1 MNKGLSQEVEVKEKL
16 SKQQSKAFK
25 LISTTKK
32 NIFIQ
37 GQAGT
42 GKSTFIKYIKE
53 HLTNKNIVICSPT
66 AVAAVNIGG
75 MTLHSFFK
83 IPPCDYLTDEILWK
97 RNRKQIV
104 PTIKAMDIL
113 IIDEISMV
121 RPDMLDGIDA
131 LLRSIRKSA
140 LPFGG
145 VQMLLIGDLYQLP
158 PIITNNVTDIFQ
170 EKYGTSDVYFFDSNA
185 YKKGGFTKIEFT
197 KIYRQANTTFI
208 NHLNNLRD
216 NKNIQKSI
224 NYFNTCRIEDEEAL
238 KEATTITPYNK
249 RADEINQEKLQAI
262 NSIKHIY
269 DSEKTGSFLTSK
281 ENTYPAPDELILKEG
296 ALVMLNKNH
305 LPEWINGS
313 TGIIQA
319 LYPDEIYVKLIS
331 NGETVRVEREEWES
345 KEYNTVIKKV
355 MKPVYET
362 DIDEEFDEPIDYIE
376 VEEKV
381 IEENVTGTF
390 KQFPIQLG
398 YALSIHKAQG
408 KTLDKV
414 IVDLAQ
420 GAFAHGQLY
429 VALSR
434 TKNKNDMHIVGTI
447 RPKDNIISQR
457 VIDFMQDAV

>member
-1 MNKGLSQEVEVKEKL
+1 
-16 SKQQSKAFK
+16 
-25 LISTTKK
+25 
-32 NIFIQ
+32 
-37 GQAGT
+37 
-42 GKSTFIKYIKE
+42 
-53 HLTNKNIVICSPT
+53 
-66 AVAAVNIGG
+66 
-75 MTLHSFFK
+75 
-83 IPPCDYLTDEILWK
+83 
-97 RNRKQIV
+97 
-104 PTIKAMDIL
+104 
-113 IIDEISMV
+113 
-121 RPDMLDGIDA
+121 
-131 LLRSIRKSA
+131 
-140 LPFGG
+140 
-145 VQMLLIGDLYQLP
+145 
-158 PIITNNVTDIFQ
+158 
-170 EKYGTSDVYFFDSNA
+170 
-185 YKKGGFTKIEFT
+185 
-197 KIYRQANTTFI
+197 
-208 NHLNNLRD
+208 
-216 NKNIQKSI
+216 
-224 NYFNTCRIEDEEAL
+224 
-238 KEATTITPYNK
+238 
-249 RADEINQEKLQAI
+249 
-262 NSIKHIY
+262 
-269 DSEKTGSFLTSK
+269 
-281 ENTYPAPDELILKEG
+281 
-296 ALVMLNKNH
+296 MLNKNH

-345 KEYNTVIKKV
+345 KEYDTVIKKV